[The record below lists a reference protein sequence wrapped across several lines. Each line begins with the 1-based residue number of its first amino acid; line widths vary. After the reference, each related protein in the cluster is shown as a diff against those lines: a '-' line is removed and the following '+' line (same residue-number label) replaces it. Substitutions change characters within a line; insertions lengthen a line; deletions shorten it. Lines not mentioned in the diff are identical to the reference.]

1 MSFTQ
6 DEAAVEAALAKTK
19 LSTGGALPEP
29 PPMGQA
35 MLPMGTYAGK
45 VVAITGGG
53 GGLGRGFA
61 REFARL
67 GATVAI
73 LSRGEAHMAR
83 GKAVVEEVGGR
94 AVTAKMDVRNP
105 AEITAAFD
113 KIEHEAGADGKSGA
127 GPRPTSVR
135 PTPVISRELPWSW
148 RVRIGS
154 KGARA
159 SGAPSRLSEIS

>member
-1 MSFTQ
+1 MSYVQ

-83 GKAVVEEVGGR
+83 GKAVVEEVGGK
-94 AVTAKMDVRNP
+94 AIIAKMDVAIPTILPPPSIRSSTRPGPWMSIFTMPP
-105 AEITAAFD
+105 ATFQ
-113 KIEHEAGADGKSGA
+113 
-127 GPRPTSVR
+127 VR
-135 PTPVISRELPWSW
+135 P
-148 RVRIGS
+148 RI
-154 KGARA
+154 
-159 SGAPSRLSEIS
+159 